1 MRSGFF
7 SAVADAIFDGGT
19 ISGDL
24 VVDGD
29 LTVNGNST
37 GAYDEL
43 VSGNL
48 AIGSEDKLFLDGG
61 GDTYIQEDS
70 ANNILFNSSTATFSG
85 TVTADGFATTGN
97 ISGNITATQLNVEA
111 TGDLRLEDTTG
122 GEYVALQAPGTVT
135 SYTVTMPGAVGS
147 SGQALRSSD
156 GSGTLEWYTPEEGDI
171 TSVVAGTGLSGGGT
185 AGAVTLNLDGVTV
198 DLFAGSAIQV
208 SGESFAD
215 NDTSVMT
222 SAAIAN
228 KIEAYG
234 YTTEVGDI
242 TSVVAG
248 T

>member
-122 GEYVALQAPGTVT
+122 GEYVAFQAAGTT
-135 SYTVTMPGAVGS
+135 TTYTLTMPAAVATVA
-147 SGQALRSSD
+147 GQALTSSTGGVASWTTITTD
-156 GSGTLEWYTPEEGDI
+156 TSGAWTSGTAT
-171 TSVVAGTGLSGGGT
+171 TGK
-185 AGAVTLNLDGVTV
+185 TL
-198 DLFAGSAIQV
+198 
-208 SGESFAD
+208 
-215 NDTSVMT
+215 VM
-222 SAAIAN
+222 
-228 KIEAYG
+228 G
-234 YTTEVGDI
+234 F
-242 TSVVAG
+242 
-248 T
+248 